1 MLKEELKK
9 RIDDG
14 DAILRMTGTEGWQI
28 LEALLK
34 EQLEVYKS
42 DVLFNC
48 KTWEQYQEQRGK
60 AWAINL
66 LLTDIEDY
74 VRMAEEAKDQIQ
86 KLDN

>member
-9 RIDDG
+9 RIDDA
-14 DAILRMTGTEGWQI
+14 DAIAAMMSTDGWKL
-28 LEALLK
+28 LEALLR
-34 EQLEVYKS
+34 EQLEAYKA

-48 KTWEQYQEQRGK
+48 KSWDQYQEQRGK

-66 LLTDIEDY
+66 LLTDIEDFQLQG
-74 VRMAEEAKDQIQ
+74 AEASESIT